1 MKVKVELGGGLELL
15 FNKQKTFEIDLPNGA
30 NTIETVVKEMEKKIT
45 EKQELFTNK
54 DSKV

>member
-15 FNKQKTFEIDLPNGA
+15 FNKQKTFEIELPNGT

-45 EKQELFTNK
+45 QLHEHFRNK
-54 DSKV
+54 DSRV